1 MTIIDIY
8 IIGRRD
14 DKMKEVF
21 VCYKSEGAKLIEIL
35 NQKKD
40 KGYIITCLKFDG
52 GLVTAS
58 FEKYDKDFV
67 YSLDYS
73 KRYYDGIDNDDEYF
87 DIARLNGWKL
97 QFVTDGMGIWINE
110 DVEKAIPFFLE
121 EEYLRIENEDYRKRM
136 RSIKRTAIFNT
147 SLLILGVFDFIWR
160 GGLDIFYGIPFLVIY
175 YYLIYG
181 IINNKDKYPDLV
193 IEFVSVCYVS
203 SMYLVSKIEFKY
215 AMIIEIISILVCFCL
230 IKNNSLVIKKGLLGS
245 FLIFWIILFIMH
257 IFGG

>member
-1 MTIIDIY
+1 
-8 IIGRRD
+8 
-14 DKMKEVF
+14 MKEVF

-147 SLLILGVFDFIWR
+147 SLLILGVFHFIWR
-160 GGLDIFYGIPFLVIY
+160 GGVNVFYGLPFLAIY
-175 YYLIYG
+175 YYLFYG
-181 IINNKDKYPDLV
+181 IINNKNKYPELSV
-193 IEFVSVCYVS
+193 EFISACFTS
-203 SMYLVSKIEFKY
+203 SLYILPKIKFNY
-215 AMIIEIISILVCFCL
+215 AVIIEVIYIIICFCL
-230 IKNNSLVIKKGLLGS
+230 LKEDSLIIKKRLLPL
-245 FLIFWIILFIMH
+245 FLYFWIILFVLCV

>member
-1 MTIIDIY
+1 
-8 IIGRRD
+8 
-14 DKMKEVF
+14 MKEVF

>member
-1 MTIIDIY
+1 
-8 IIGRRD
+8 
-14 DKMKEVF
+14 MKEVF

-215 AMIIEIISILVCFCL
+215 AMIIEIISILVCFYL